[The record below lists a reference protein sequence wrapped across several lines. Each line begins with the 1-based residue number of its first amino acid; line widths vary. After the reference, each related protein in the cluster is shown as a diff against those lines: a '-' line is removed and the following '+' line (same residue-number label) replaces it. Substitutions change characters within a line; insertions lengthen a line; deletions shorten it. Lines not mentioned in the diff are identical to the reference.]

1 MDVTSNLL
9 KINKLIS
16 EYEKKYQKSPHS
28 VQLVCASKGQPI
40 LKMLEAAKAG
50 QHAFGENYV
59 QEALK
64 KMEELRDY
72 PIEWHFIGP
81 IQSNKAQKIATH
93 FSWVQTIDDQ
103 RIALRLNDLR
113 LPPLPPLNV
122 LIQVNIS
129 EEATKSGAKPADVL
143 ALARYIKSLPN
154 LNFRG
159 LMAIPAP
166 QHSLTDQRRECHK
179 LFLLSQS
186 LRDQGV
192 DIDILSIGMSDDF
205 EAAIAEGS
213 TMIRIGS
220 ALLGSRLY
228 G

>member
-1 MDVTSNLL
+1 MEVINNLL
-9 KINKLIS
+9 KINKLIL
-16 EYEKKYQKSPHS
+16 EYENKYQKKPHS
-28 VQLVCASKGQPI
+28 VQLVCASKGQSI

-50 QHAFGENYV
+50 QRVFGENYV
-59 QEALK
+59 QEAMK

-81 IQSNKAQKIATH
+81 IQSNKAPKIASH

-103 RIALRLNDLR
+103 RIARRLSELRS
-113 LPPLPPLNV
+113 PELPPLNC

-143 ALARYIKSLPN
+143 ALARYIQTLPH
-154 LNFRG
+154 LRFRG

-166 QHSLTDQRRECHK
+166 HHALVDQRRECHK
-179 LFLLSQS
+179 LFLLWQS
-186 LRDQGV
+186 LRDQGLDV
-192 DIDILSIGMSDDF
+192 DTLSMGMSEDF
-205 EAAIAEGS
+205 EAAIAEGA

-220 ALLGSRLY
+220 ALLGKRL
-228 G
+228 